1 MSKIK
6 SKKNGHPKNKLFT
19 KKKQKVLLTKCKQH
33 KEKNMNG
40 DFKMSFLNK
49 MQPKVALKSSKQK
62 TKGGEKKQKNTIPL
76 NGSNSNDSN
85 EDYDS
90 EELSESELLK
100 DDENEETD
108 QEPNDEYD
116 EESDEEV
123 TDGLNDDEVE
133 KHKQDL
139 EKLKETDPEFYNFLQ
154 ENDKK
159 LLQFNLSD
167 EEADEDETEALSE
180 KVHKPSEDLEVAS
193 DESDYE
199 DSDKP
204 KDEHTIT
211 LKMLK
216 QWQSDLRIDKSNK
229 SIIVAIQAFH
239 AALRT
244 VSTEEDDAPTYYKV
258 EGSAVFN
265 GVIQLCVLELGP
277 AIRKF
282 LGLKKGSKQPPHKC
296 KRFVKVKNA
305 LKSYFADILKLLLGV
320 TSTNIQTVLLK
331 HLHYMSNLLVS
342 FPNITKSLVKR
353 LVGLWGTGDDTVRV
367 LAFFCIL
374 RITSQQMSILDTVLK
389 SMYMTFVKNTKFVS
403 FKGLPLINFMRR
415 SLVEM
420 FSLDTNVS
428 YSHVFLYI
436 RQLAIHLR
444 NAITVNK
451 TENVQA
457 VYNWQFINSLRIWGN
472 LLSVTYNKPAMQ
484 QLVYPFVQVCIGT
497 LRLVPTAQ
505 YYPLRFHVV
514 QVLMDLSKD
523 TGVFVPVLP
532 FLLEILTTYDFN
544 KKHQKVSMKPV
555 HFTCL
560 LRVSKSQLQE
570 NGFKDMVIET
580 IYGLMLEYLAN
591 QSHKISFPDIS
602 LICIVQIKKFM
613 KQCKNPNYTR
623 KFKQLLDK
631 VQQNSQHIE
640 KARASL
646 TVKLTDLRQI
656 EGWESQI
663 LNKGT
668 PLQTYYDSWN
678 KLRTIKKNKQLTNN
692 EELANYNLPT
702 IKRTKKTVDTSR
714 RSEGPVELFP
724 SDSEDED
731 DEQSQKRKRGKRG
744 GKNVKRKH
752 TERDD
757 TLPEDDGEEDI
768 VEDIQLEDWS

>member
-1 MSKIK
+1 MVIPVKLG
-6 SKKNGHPKNKLFT
+6 NGT
-19 KKKQKVLLTKCKQH
+19 
-33 KEKNMNG
+33 
-40 DFKMSFLNK
+40 
-49 MQPKVALKSSKQK
+49 
-62 TKGGEKKQKNTIPL
+62 
-76 NGSNSNDSN
+76 ND

-90 EELSESELLK
+90 EELSESELMK
-100 DDENEETD
+100 DSESEEEINGQQQNESNENSDDEANESSNED
-108 QEPNDEYD
+108 I
-116 EESDEEV
+116 
-123 TDGLNDDEVE
+123 VE
-133 KHKQDL
+133 KHKKDL
-139 EKLKETDPEFYNFLQ
+139 EKLKETDPEFYEFLK

-167 EEADEDETEALSE
+167 EEPDSEAE
-180 KVHKPSEDLEVAS
+180 EPEAVPEQVHKPSENLEVAS

-199 DSDKP
+199 DGDKP
-204 KDEHTIT
+204 KNERAIT

-216 QWQSDLRIDKSNK
+216 QWQSELRTDKSNK
-229 SIIVAIQAFH
+229 TIIIATQAFH
-239 AALRT
+239 AALTT
-244 VSTEEDDAPTYYKV
+244 VSSEDEEPSYFKV

-296 KRFVKVKNA
+296 KRFVKIKNS

-353 LVGLWGTGDDTVRV
+353 LIGLWGTSDDTVRV

-374 RITSQQMSILDTVLK
+374 RITSQQMAILDTVLK
-389 SMYMTFVKNTKFVS
+389 SMYMTYVKNTKFVS

-420 FSLDTNVS
+420 YSLDTNVS

-436 RQLAIHLR
+436 RQLAIHIR
-444 NAITVNK
+444 NAITANK
-451 TENVQA
+451 KENIQA
-457 VYNWQFINSLRIWGN
+457 VYNWQFINSLRIWSN
-472 LLSVTYNKPAMQ
+472 LLSATYNKPVMQ

-514 QVLMDLSKD
+514 QVLMDLSKE
-523 TGVFVPVLP
+523 TGVFMPVLP
-532 FLLEILTTYDFN
+532 FLLEVLTSYDFN
-544 KKHQKVSMKPV
+544 KKHQKVSMKPM

-580 IYGLMLEYLAN
+580 IYGQILEYMAS
-591 QSHKISFPDIS
+591 QSHKISFPDIC
-602 LICIVQIKKFM
+602 LICVVQIKKFM

-631 VQQNSQHIE
+631 VQQNNQFIE
-640 KARASL
+640 KERSSL
-646 TVKLTDLRQI
+646 TVKLTDVKQI
-656 EGWESQI
+656 EGWESQM

-668 PLQTYYDSWN
+668 PLRTYYDSWN

-702 IKRTKKTVDTSR
+702 IKKTRKTIDTSKKC
-714 RSEGPVELFP
+714 EGPVELFP

-731 DEQSQKRKRGKRG
+731 EETSQKRRRGKRG
-744 GKNVKRKH
+744 GKNIKKKYKGN
-752 TERDD
+752 
-757 TLPEDDGEEDI
+757 EDGPIEDGGEEDI
-768 VEDIQLEDWS
+768 VEDIQLEDWE

>member
-1 MSKIK
+1 MAKIK
-6 SKKNGHPKNKLFT
+6 SKKNGHPKNKLLA
-19 KKKQKVLLTKCKQH
+19 KKKPKILLKASKLKAKGKQKDIL
-33 KEKNMNG
+33 NG
-40 DFKMSFLNK
+40 DPKMNLAK
-49 MQPKVALKSSKQK
+49 LKTKVALKSSEQN
-62 TKGGEKKQKNTIPL
+62 TKGKENNQKRMFPL
-76 NGSNSNDSN
+76 NDSNNSSN

-90 EELSESELLK
+90 EDLSESELLN
-100 DDENEETD
+100 DPNEEMD
-108 QEPNDEYD
+108 EAPNDEPI

-123 TDGLNDDEVE
+123 TDSLNEDEVE
-133 KHKQDL
+133 KHKKDL
-139 EKLKETDPEFYNFLQ
+139 EKLKETDPEFYSFLQ

-167 EEADEDETEALSE
+167 EEPDSEAAEDETDALSE

-204 KDEHTIT
+204 KDERTIT

-216 QWQSDLRIDKSNK
+216 QWQSELRTDKKNR
-229 SIIVAIQAFH
+229 SIIIATQAFH
-239 AALRT
+239 AALKT
-244 VSTEEDDAPTYYKV
+244 VSTEEDDVPSYYKV

-277 AIRKF
+277 AVRRF

-296 KRFVKVKNA
+296 KRFVKIKNA
-305 LKSYFADILKLLLGV
+305 LKSYFGDLLKLLLGV

-331 HLHYMSNLLVS
+331 HLHYMSTLLVS

-374 RITSQQMSILDTVLK
+374 RITSQQMSMLDTVLK
-389 SMYMTFVKNTKFVS
+389 SMYMTYIKNTKFVS

-420 FSLDTNVS
+420 FSLDTNVA

-444 NAITVNK
+444 TAITVNK
-451 TENVQA
+451 KENIQA
-457 VYNWQFINSLRIWGN
+457 VYNWQFVNSLRIWGN
-472 LLSVTYNKPAMQ
+472 LLSVTYNKPVMQ

-514 QVLMDLSKD
+514 QVLMDLSKE
-523 TGVFVPVLP
+523 TGVFVPILP
-532 FLLEILTTYDFN
+532 FLLEVLTSYDFN
-544 KKHQKVSMKPV
+544 KKHQKVSMKPM

-560 LRVSKSQLQE
+560 LRVSKSQLHE

-580 IYGLMLEYLAN
+580 IYGQLLEYLAS

-631 VQQNSQHIE
+631 VQQSSQHIE

-646 TVKLTDLRQI
+646 TIKLTDLRQI

-668 PLQTYYDSWN
+668 PIQTYYDSWN
-678 KLRTIKKNKQLTNN
+678 KTGELPPANNKKNQ
-692 EELANYNLPT
+692 
-702 IKRTKKTVDTSR
+702 KTVDTSK

-724 SDSEDED
+724 SDTEE
-731 DEQSQKRKRGKRG
+731 ENETSQKRKRGKRG
-744 GKNVKRKH
+744 GKNVRRKH
-752 TERDD
+752 TERDYK
-757 TLPEDDGEEDI
+757 LPEDDGEEDI